1 MKLGVGRRILMFL
14 HWLVSLIIIAAF
26 AAYLIAPEFVTRLYE
41 GAEASIGETGM
52 KAAGIVLLAIYVA
65 LAVFQAILIFRRKK
79 RVERGFIDVNSGD
92 GGQVRI
98 AVSAVEQLVRQ
109 SVHNIDG
116 IADMKIDITS
126 DDDAINIV
134 VNAVIV
140 SGSHV
145 PTITMNM
152 QRSIRQ
158 FVELNCGVAVG
169 TVSIS
174 INSVSEAQETHRRRL
189 FGRGEAA
196 RAPRPAATP
205 VEVGKAVEP
214 LLSRDDAEE
223 SEAEPAEKAAEY
235 DFDKPYVSE
244 FQKDLAAM
252 KAAEA
257 DEGGGEKT
265 P

>member
-41 GAEASIGETGM
+41 GAEASIGERGM
-52 KAAGIVLLAIYVA
+52 KAAGIVLLSIYVA

-109 SVHNIDG
+109 SVNNIDG

-158 FVELNCGVAVG
+158 FVEMNCGVAVR

-174 INSVSEAQETHRRRL
+174 INDVSNAQEPPRRRHG
-189 FGRGEAA
+189 F
-196 RAPRPAATP
+196 
-205 VEVGKAVEP
+205 GKAEP
-214 LLSRDDAEE
+214 VKPVNPLPEYAPATEIP
-223 SEAEPAEKAAEY
+223 EAKPAEDEASEKTAEY

-244 FQKDLAAM
+244 FAKDLAAM
-252 KAAEA
+252 NAKEDDDSDAPREDDRAL
-257 DEGGGEKT
+257 
-265 P
+265 